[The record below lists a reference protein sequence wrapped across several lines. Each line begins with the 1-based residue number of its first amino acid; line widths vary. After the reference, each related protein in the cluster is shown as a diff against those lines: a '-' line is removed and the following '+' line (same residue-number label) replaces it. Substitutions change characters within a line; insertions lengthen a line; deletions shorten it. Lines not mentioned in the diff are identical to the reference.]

1 MKPIGFLSA
10 RLKSMVSPM
19 IKIAKIILRILAVIL
34 LGFVA
39 AVMGLI
45 AGAIIG
51 GNLAAIFELVFG
63 YEFVFNGRVG
73 YEATGQIGFILG
85 ALIGL
90 VGSGAYLFGRRTQ
103 K

>member
-1 MKPIGFLSA
+1 
-10 RLKSMVSPM
+10 M
-19 IKIAKIILRILAVIL
+19 IKQMIMIVLRVLAVIL
-34 LGFVA
+34 TGVVCAIL
-39 AVMGLI
+39 GLI

-51 GNLAAIFELVFG
+51 GNLAAVYEIVFSH
-63 YEFVFNGRVG
+63 EFVFNGRVG

-90 VGSGAYLFGRRTQ
+90 VGSGVWLFRRQTR